1 MERASDCSGA
11 NHSVGIQGCC
21 MMLPWCPYTTVSVS
35 GNAPPPSNS
44 GRCRFIVCGDP
55 LLQTSSWSLLCKA
68 SFHLKNRCG
77 LLPSY
82 KMYNVQMKEKM
93 VRIDLSTFTKLIQIY
108 LSYPFLLKNQL
119 NSSFSLDTG
128 PCSNLGHGQ
137 CHCSKAHF
145 SHSTILVG
153 A

>member
-1 MERASDCSGA
+1 
-11 NHSVGIQGCC
+11 
-21 MMLPWCPYTTVSVS
+21 
-35 GNAPPPSNS
+35 
-44 GRCRFIVCGDP
+44 
-55 LLQTSSWSLLCKA
+55 
-68 SFHLKNRCG
+68 
-77 LLPSY
+77 
-82 KMYNVQMKEKM
+82 MYNAQMKEKM

-153 A
+153 ASGFPSTRYKIHDYNILDRNNQVCFSLGSIGYTHAYGISTQMRGPYLQWFPTKISHGSSGGQ